1 MVISCSRRR
10 GGVAEESIVEFSQG
24 SPITPVDYPGTL
36 PPFQVLWQARN
47 LLGTRWDLFRFNC
60 EHFVRLA
67 HGLEPQS
74 PQLQSGVALA
84 ALLGFVSLVSLGS
97 RAS

>member
-1 MVISCSRRR
+1 MV
-10 GGVAEESIVEFSQG
+10 
-24 SPITPVDYPGTL
+24 
-36 PPFQVLWQARN
+36 
-47 LLGTRWDLFRFNC
+47 GTRWDLFWFNC

-74 PQLQSGVALA
+74 PQLQGGVALA
-84 ALLGFVSLVSLGS
+84 ALFGFVSLVSLGS